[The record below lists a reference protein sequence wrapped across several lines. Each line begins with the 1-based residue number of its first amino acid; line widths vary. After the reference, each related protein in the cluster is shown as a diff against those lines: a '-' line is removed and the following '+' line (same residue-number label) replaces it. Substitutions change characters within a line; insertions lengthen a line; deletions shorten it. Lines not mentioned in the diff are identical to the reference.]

1 MKIFGLLIILASYTT
16 ISDIHEVYK
25 GQKEEEVL
33 ATLKMLESKRILTSD
48 EQCYKAVFLCM
59 KADYL
64 TWPTDKLAAF
74 KKGYKDLNSIIAKHP
89 TNSEY
94 RYHRYMIEKFAPSW
108 LMDVNHMA
116 ADKAYVKAN
125 LASSH
130 PMYSFITK
138 TIDK

>member
-1 MKIFGLLIILASYTT
+1 MNIFGLLIILACYSS
-16 ISDIHEVYK
+16 ISDIQAVYK
-25 GQKEEEVL
+25 GQKEDEVL
-33 ATLKMLESKRILTSD
+33 ASLKMLESKSVLTAD

-74 KKGYKDLNSIIAKHP
+74 KKGYKELNSIVAKHP
-89 TNSEY
+89 TNAEY
-94 RYHRYMIEKFAPSW
+94 KYHRYMIEKFTPSW
-108 LMDVNHMA
+108 LIEVNHMA

-130 PMYSFITK
+130 PMYTFIAK

>member
-1 MKIFGLLIILASYTT
+1 MKIFGFLIILASYSS
-16 ISDIHEVYK
+16 ISDIQAVYK
-25 GQKEEEVL
+25 GQKEDEVL
-33 ATLKMLESKRILTSD
+33 AVLKMLESKSILTTD
-48 EQCYKAVFLCM
+48 EQCYKAVFWCM
-59 KADYL
+59 KAEYL

-74 KKGYKDLNSIIAKHP
+74 KKGYKELNSIVAKHP

-116 ADKAYVKAN
+116 EDKAYVKAN